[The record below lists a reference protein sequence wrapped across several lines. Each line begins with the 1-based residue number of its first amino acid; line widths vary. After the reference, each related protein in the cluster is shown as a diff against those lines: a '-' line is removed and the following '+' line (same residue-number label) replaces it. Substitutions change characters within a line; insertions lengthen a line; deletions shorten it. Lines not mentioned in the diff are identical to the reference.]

1 MKKKSVVV
9 TSVMAAVLFGFSAL
23 AWTKEAD
30 AFSDSERRELAKP
43 PEFSVETMMD
53 GSFMEDFEAYTLD
66 QFPFRDWFRT
76 LKARTVFDVFGQKDN
91 NDIYIADG
99 YASKMEYPLSKP
111 MMDHAAGRFEYLYE
125 TYLQDAEDIYF
136 AIIPDKN
143 YFLAEQ
149 NGYLSLD
156 YEELIGYMNEK
167 TDYMTPIDL
176 TEQLKLE
183 DYYFTDTHWR
193 QENLVDLADYLLE
206 SMEAD
211 VNTEAGEYE
220 IAEIDTPFYG
230 VYYGQAALPMEPD
243 TLKYL
248 TSEMLEDCKVFTY
261 ETGNPVEIPMYDIEK
276 AEGKDPYE
284 MFLSGTRPILTIE
297 NPYVDNGEELI
308 VFRDSFG
315 SSLVP
320 LLMKG
325 YEKITVLDIRY
336 VNSAMLGQ
344 FVDFDDQEVLFLYS
358 TMLLN
363 NSLALK

>member
-9 TSVMAAVLFGFSAL
+9 TSVMAAVLFGFSVL

-30 AFSDSERRELAKP
+30 AFSDSERRELENFPK
-43 PEFSVETMMD
+43 FSVETMMD
-53 GSFMEDFEAYTLD
+53 GSFMADFEDYTLD
-66 QFPFRDWFRT
+66 QFPFRDLFRR
-76 LKARTVFDVFGQKDN
+76 LKAKTVFEVLGQKDN
-91 NDIYIADG
+91 NNIYIAEG

-111 MMDHAAGRFEYLYE
+111 MLDHAANRFEYLYE
-125 TYLQDAEDIYF
+125 TYLQNAEDIYF
-136 AIIPDKN
+136 AIVPDKN
-143 YFLAEQ
+143 YFLAEK

-156 YEELIGYMNEK
+156 YEELIRYMNEK
-167 TDYMTPIDL
+167 SDYMTPIDL
-176 TEQLKLE
+176 TGQLTLE

-206 SMEAD
+206 SMGADAEKEEYQTIELEA
-211 VNTEAGEYE
+211 
-220 IAEIDTPFYG
+220 PFYG

-248 TSEMLEDCKVFTY
+248 NNEMLEDCVVYSY
-261 ETGNPVEIPMYDIEK
+261 ETGKPAEIPMYDLGK

-284 MFLSGTRPILTIE
+284 LFLSGTRPILTIE
-297 NPYVDNGEELI
+297 NPHVDNGEELI

-315 SSLVP
+315 SSLIP
-320 LLMKG
+320 LLAKA
-325 YEKITVLDIRY
+325 YEKITILDIRY

-344 FVDFDDQEVLFLYS
+344 FVEFGDQDVLFLYS

-363 NSLALK
+363 SSLALK

>member
-1 MKKKSVVV
+1 MKKKSVAV
-9 TSVMAAVLFGFSAL
+9 TSVMAAVLFGFSVWV
-23 AWTKEAD
+23 WTKEAD
-30 AFSDSERRELAKP
+30 VFSDSERRELAKL

-66 QFPFRDWFRT
+66 QFPLRDLFRR
-76 LKARTVFDVFGQKDN
+76 LKAKTVFGVFGQKDN

-111 MMDHAAGRFEYLYE
+111 MLDHAADRFQYLYE
-125 TYLQDAEDIYF
+125 TYLQDAENIYL
-136 AIIPDKN
+136 AIVPDKN

-149 NGYLSLD
+149 NGYLSFD
-156 YEELIGYMNEK
+156 YGELISYMNEK
-167 TDYMTPIDL
+167 IDYMTPIDL
-176 TEQLKLE
+176 TGQLKLE

-193 QENLVDLADYLLE
+193 QENLVDLSDYLLE
-206 SMEAD
+206 SMGAEA
-211 VNTEAGEYE
+211 EQEEYQTIE
-220 IAEIDTPFYG
+220 LETPFYG

-261 ETGNPVEIPMYDIEK
+261 ETGNPVEIPMYDMEK

-297 NPYVDNGEELI
+297 NPHVDNGEELI
-308 VFRDSFG
+308 MFRDSFG
-315 SSLVP
+315 SSLIP
-320 LLMKG
+320 LLARG
-325 YEKITVLDIRY
+325 YEKITILDIRY
-336 VNSAMLGQ
+336 VNSSMLGQ
-344 FVDFDDQEVLFLYS
+344 FVEFGDQDVVFLYS

-363 NSLALK
+363 SSLALK